1 MASKKDLE
9 QTREMERR
17 RAAAAT
23 EEEEEE
29 EAILLAA
36 VVRDKADLLRESM
49 RRSETVQRRA
59 AAAVASIAGSMAAI
73 DDAVRPAQV
82 PPPPPSFV
90 FIIFLIDITHH
101 LSLAIATNLLFILAL
116 GAGEDVRRVQG
127 PRQRPAEP
135 QGSRPHRST
144 PRPCARGSLSLP
156 FFLRSSS
163 GGGGGVVRVKFRRIA
178 FLRTV
183 SAASDFVES
192 SSHCL

>member
-1 MASKKDLE
+1 
-9 QTREMERR
+9 MERR

-23 EEEEEE
+23 AAEE
-29 EAILLAA
+29 EAILAA
-36 VVRDKADLLRESM
+36 VVRDKAELLRESV

-82 PPPPPSFV
+82 PPPPPPSFV